1 MQKKCPVLPLPDS
14 IQKIIVAV
22 IWIMINSTQ
31 RRFLNSD
38 LYYQSLSFE

>member
-22 IWIMINSTQ
+22 IWIMINN
-31 RRFLNSD
+31 L
-38 LYYQSLSFE
+38 LAELI